1 MFRKALLG
9 ALVGVLAA
17 TAFALPAAA
26 QDYVVG
32 VTAALT
38 GPPSST
44 YAPAV
49 DAMRLYI
56 DRVNAAGGV
65 NGRKIRLVIE
75 DDGAQPSKAA
85 ANTKKLITQDNVV
98 LMVNASLSSTY
109 APVIAETK
117 SAEVPLLFAS
127 GVCPQSVYP
136 PADPL
141 QFCTTGYAS
150 HFDSQATLDFI
161 KATAKGPVKIGFSA
175 MAIPLSRGEMDYA
188 MELSKKVGME
198 PVDQEVIPPPT
209 ADYTPFATKLKDAGP
224 NWVYSWAPWVT
235 QVRTLEAL
243 RKLGWNDD
251 YIAWGHLEAEAEL
264 VRLKDGKFY
273 VDQFERAVPGRP
285 ADPERDRC
293 GRQAGRLEIPGADHD
308 RRLDRRHG
316 DRGRA
321 EGGRR
326 IGRPRQAARRDGK
339 PDHRHQRPA
348 RRADRVDQ
356 GQPLP
361 HAALLPR
368 LQVGR
373 QQDLARAGLEEL
385 RGEVSQQLSF
395 RGAAKLANP
404 ESRRSR
410 EYRIPGPRLRRVPE

>member
-26 QDYVVG
+26 QEYVVG

-175 MAIPLSRGEMDYA
+175 MASALARQMDYA
-188 MELSKKVGME
+188 WSCRKVGMSRG
-198 PVDQEVIPPPT
+198 PGGDPA
-209 ADYTPFATKLKDAGP
+209 ADRRLHALRHQAEGCRRQLGVFLGSVGDAGAHLRGAA
-224 NWVYSWAPWVT
+224 SS
-235 QVRTLEAL
+235 RLE
-243 RKLGWNDD
+243 DD

-273 VDQFERAVPGRP
+273 VINSNALFQDDLPIQKEIDA
-285 ADPERDRC
+285 AAK
-293 GRQAGRLEIPGADHD
+293 QAGSKYPAQTMTEGWIGGMAIEAALKAAGAS
-308 RRLDRRHG
+308 
-316 DRGRA
+316 
-321 EGGRR
+321 
-326 IGRPRQAARRDGK
+326 
-339 PDHRHQRPA
+339 
-348 RRADRVDQ
+348 ADR
-356 GQPLP
+356 
-361 HAALLPR
+361 AK
-368 LQVGR
+368 
-373 QQDLARAGLEEL
+373 L
-385 RGEVSQQLSF
+385 RGAMENLTIDTKGLRGGPIVWTKDNHFRTQLYYRVYKWDGS
-395 RGAAKLANP
+395 KI
-404 ESRRSR
+404 SRVQDWKN
-410 EYRIPGPRLRRVPE
+410 YAVK